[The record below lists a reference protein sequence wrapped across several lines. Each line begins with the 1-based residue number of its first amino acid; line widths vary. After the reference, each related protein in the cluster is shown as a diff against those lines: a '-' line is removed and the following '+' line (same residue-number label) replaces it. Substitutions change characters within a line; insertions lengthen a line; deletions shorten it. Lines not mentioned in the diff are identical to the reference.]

1 MWRRLDTNQV
11 DMAII
16 YLPDN
21 AKKEDTNLR
30 HQYNYESFY
39 DDKLVILTHKT
50 TVEAG
55 ESYPVSRFVN
65 RKWVAYPDN
74 FYLNPLMHGYFGKKN
89 KPIIPIKIGSTKE
102 LIKMAENSDYDTFI
116 TQSYYDAHRDE
127 IDSTNLTPIYLKEEH
142 GFTISYVYRKGKL
155 EIPRMQNLLKE
166 WEKFLDKHQNFS
178 KLLVDQIKS

>member
-1 MWRRLDTNQV
+1 
-11 DMAII
+11 
-16 YLPDN
+16 
-21 AKKEDTNLR
+21 
-30 HQYNYESFY
+30 
-39 DDKLVILTHKT
+39 
-50 TVEAG
+50 
-55 ESYPVSRFVN
+55 
-65 RKWVAYPDN
+65 
-74 FYLNPLMHGYFGKKN
+74 MHEYFGKKN

-127 IDSTNLTPIYLKEEH
+127 IDSTNLTPIYLKEDH
-142 GFTISYVYRKGKL
+142 GFHISYVYRKGKL